1 MTHKNKKQA
10 AANKI
15 YNRVLFG
22 TYITAQLLFIILR
35 LYFNWETA
43 YKLTLFGYCLLTAV
57 SGWCVRAI
65 FTTRDKARVN
75 DIKENQIGIETH
87 FDIYCLSVFV
97 LFGVALISDWFW
109 LVYLAIPGY
118 ITWLGGKYIVN
129 WVFTKTPAEIE
140 AEQMALEKTLK
151 IQKQK
156 ERRAQAKGKR
166 RYT

>member
-1 MTHKNKKQA
+1 M
-10 AANKI
+10 
-15 YNRVLFG
+15 
-22 TYITAQLLFIILR
+22 
-35 LYFNWETA
+35 
-43 YKLTLFGYCLLTAV
+43 
-57 SGWCVRAI
+57 RAI